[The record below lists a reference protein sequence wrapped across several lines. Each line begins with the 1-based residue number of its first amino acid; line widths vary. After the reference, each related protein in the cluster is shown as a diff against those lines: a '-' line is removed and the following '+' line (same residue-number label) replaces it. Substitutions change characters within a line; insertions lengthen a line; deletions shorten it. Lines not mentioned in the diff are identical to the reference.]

1 MEVLYKKAA
10 IEDINTLTEIR
21 IKVLRAAN
29 ELPETTD
36 IGYEQGESGN
46 FALLQKGTFR
56 RNTCGLS
63 GI

>member
-29 ELPETTD
+29 KLPETTD
-36 IGYEQGESGN
+36 MSRVRAETLRYYKK
-46 FALLQKGTFR
+46 ALLD
-56 RNTCGLS
+56 
-63 GI
+63 